1 MAPDTPPMSELL
13 SRFLTGQ
20 ADARAA
26 GFSEGPAAEVE
37 PFEAVAFAT
46 VEPRAAWAEA
56 VQALA
61 MLDTEASGITVAPPA
76 DWAGLVSGA
85 ASAIAVPM
93 AAGNFPQLVRDLTA
107 LIDSGRAATLPSR
120 SPVSLAIGGLDE
132 WAARAVRERRFP
144 DVLLAAGT
152 LRLAGHWDRAAELLA
167 QIAPLVPARWHVA
180 FENERAALAWESGD
194 VQTARKAWSN
204 MADSAPVCF
213 NRGLAALFAN
223 DKDVARAEFTRAAA
237 MMAED
242 DPWQHLAR
250 LYLALAQM

>member
-120 SPVSLAIGGLDE
+120 SPVSWTSGPPARSANAGFPMSYWRPARCAWPAIGIEPPSCSPRSPRWFPPGGTSPSRTSVPRSLGK
-132 WAARAVRERRFP
+132 AATFKPRGRRGRTWPTALRCASTAVSRPCSPMIR
-144 DVLLAAGT
+144 T
-152 LRLAGHWDRAAELLA
+152 L
-167 QIAPLVPARWHVA
+167 PARS
-180 FENERAALAWESGD
+180 LP
-194 VQTARKAWSN
+194 
-204 MADSAPVCF
+204 AP
-213 NRGLAALFAN
+213 R
-223 DKDVARAEFTRAAA
+223 R
-237 MMAED
+237 
-242 DPWQHLAR
+242 
-250 LYLALAQM
+250 